1 MTLEELRM
9 LPLTYTFGYSAD
21 DHAVRQYVN
30 QEHGVARQV
39 YTPRNPETWEW
50 GNGEVSFM
58 LLATREEF
66 DTVEELHTALE
77 RVNSI
82 RGGDE

>member
-39 YTPRNPETWEW
+39 YTTRNTKTFEW
-50 GNGEVSFM
+50 GKGEVSFM
-58 LLATREEF
+58 LLATKEEF
-66 DTVEELHTALE
+66 DTVEELHAAIE
-77 RVNSI
+77 RAHGI
-82 RGGDE
+82 GGAKC

>member
-39 YTPRNPETWEW
+39 YTFRNPETLEW
-50 GNGEVSFM
+50 GNGEMSFM
-58 LLATREEF
+58 LLATKEEF
-66 DTVEELHTALE
+66 DTVEELHAAMKKAQGE
-77 RVNSI
+77 SN
-82 RGGDE
+82 D